1 MKFIDDLYNL
11 YRDHLT
17 GDEED
22 AVAIVIG
29 VLQELDQEELL
40 KLANDMNED
49 ELFHMLSLY
58 LIEMMRKK
66 MAQEGVGSTTLNT
79 APINSPLH

>member
-29 VLQELDQEELL
+29 VLQELEKEELH
-40 KLANDMNED
+40 KLVGEMNED

-58 LIEMMRKK
+58 LIELMRKK
-66 MAQEGVGSTTLNT
+66 MAQEGVGSTTPHT
-79 APINSPLH
+79 SSINNLIH